1 MDERLDL
8 LMSLLARNDTGS
20 STARRQPAQDAG
32 ARVPVWVGGSSQ
44 AGAVA
49 RRAAR
54 ADGVVPY
61 KLSDT
66 EQWSDYTSE
75 EIAQLAAAVE
85 AHRRA
90 PGDAA
95 AFDIAVD
102 GRRRLPSVRAEQAA
116 VDAAAR
122 GGATWWLEFI
132 HPGPAADMLGAV
144 QRGPIAACGSRGAG

>member
-75 EIAQLAAAVE
+75 EIAQLAAAVA
-85 AHRRA
+85 AHRLCTWRR
-90 PGDAA
+90 GRLRQRSRWAA
-95 AFDIAVD
+95 AVAF
-102 GRRRLPSVRAEQAA
+102 
-116 VDAAAR
+116 
-122 GGATWWLEFI
+122 
-132 HPGPAADMLGAV
+132 
-144 QRGPIAACGSRGAG
+144 CAG